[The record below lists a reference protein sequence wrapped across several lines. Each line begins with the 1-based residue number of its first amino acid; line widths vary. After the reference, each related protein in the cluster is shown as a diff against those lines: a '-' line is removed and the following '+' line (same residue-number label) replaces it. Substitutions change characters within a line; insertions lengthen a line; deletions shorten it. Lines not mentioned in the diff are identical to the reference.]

1 MMKKRVFVL
10 ILLLFVT
17 FFITAGYKSEMTRH
31 FDLQA
36 GYESAWSLNV
46 EPIPAQSLSYV
57 AGMPFSI
64 EDPMVLGA
72 SSQGRE
78 IAKWSVL
85 SNQDFRIHIYG
96 SKWKGKMYPVI
107 TGEEGGVIQNPDYNG
122 DGLDYILTFTYR
134 LGYVADGVEQTAD
147 GDFQYKTSEGG
158 GENYFSIV
166 SKHTTG
172 EGANAFI
179 GSVDGSIFFCFDEA
193 SANQIKN
200 NGDAL
205 PSGDYMAY
213 LTIELESRQ

>member
-1 MMKKRVFVL
+1 MKKRVLVM
-10 ILLLFVT
+10 ILLSFVI
-17 FFITAGYKSEMTRH
+17 FSITAGYKSEMTRY

-57 AGMPFSI
+57 AGMP
-64 EDPMVLGA
+64 
-72 SSQGRE
+72 GRE

-96 SKWKGKMYPVI
+96 SEWNGKMYPVI
-107 TGEEGGVIQNPDYNG
+107 TDENGGMIKNPDYTG

-147 GDFQYKTSEGG
+147 GEFQYKTSEGG

-172 EGANAFI
+172 EGENAFI
-179 GSVDGSIFFCFDEA
+179 GSVDGSIFFCFDVA

-200 NGDAL
+200 SGDAL

-213 LTIELESRQ
+213 LMIELESRQ

>member
-1 MMKKRVFVL
+1 MRKTHL
-10 ILLLFVT
+10 IILLLILVLPNVNAAYVHET
-17 FFITAGYKSEMTRH
+17 TRY

-85 SNQDFRIHIYG
+85 SNQDFRIHIRG
-96 SKWKGKMYPVI
+96 SEWNGKMYPVI
-107 TGEEGGVIQNPDYNG
+107 TDENGGMIKNPDYTG

-147 GDFQYKTSEGG
+147 GEFQYKTSESG
-158 GENYFSIV
+158 GESYFSIV
-166 SKHTTG
+166 SEHTTG

-193 SANQIKN
+193 SANSIEN
-200 NGDAL
+200 DGGAL

>member
-1 MMKKRVFVL
+1 MMKKRVLVM
-10 ILLLFVT
+10 ILLSFVI
-17 FFITAGYKSEMTRH
+17 FSITAGYKSEMTRY

-96 SKWKGKMYPVI
+96 SEWNGKMYPVI
-107 TGEEGGVIQNPDYNG
+107 TDENGGMIKNPDYTG

-134 LGYVADGVEQTAD
+134 LGYVTNGVEQTVD
-147 GDFQYKTSEGG
+147 GEFEYKTSENR
-158 GENYFSIV
+158 GESYFTMIDA
-166 SKHTTG
+166 HEPG

-179 GSVDGSIFFCFDEA
+179 GSVDGSIFFRFDEA
-193 SANQIKN
+193 SADCIENQ
-200 NGDAL
+200 GDTL